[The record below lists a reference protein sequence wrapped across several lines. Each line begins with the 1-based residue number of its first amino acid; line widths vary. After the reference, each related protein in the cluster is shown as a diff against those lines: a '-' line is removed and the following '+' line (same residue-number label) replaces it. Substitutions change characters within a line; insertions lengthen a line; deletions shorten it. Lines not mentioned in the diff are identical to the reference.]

1 MTAPPTA
8 AGGAAPG
15 AAAPAAVADKGEA
28 AVVAGRGAIFIGFA
42 KAYFM
47 VSGLL
52 QRILLTRVVG
62 VADFGDFAVVNNF
75 ISIVNNTVVQATI
88 QAVSKFTAEDDARAG
103 AVQRAGVRMQLVLG
117 VFLAL
122 ALFFGAPA
130 VADLWHAPRCT
141 LYFRIAAFIPLIYCL
156 YTVFVGSAN
165 GLRRFRTQASFDVGF
180 STAKTVLLLG
190 GAVLWKVAG
199 AFIGFV
205 AAALVIL
212 VVAARAM
219 RLPATGAFPVS
230 RLVRYMLGVVT
241 YGLLINLALN
251 YDGLL
256 LRRFAVGAPGVD
268 ALAAAAVAGN
278 YEALRTFALLPYQ
291 TLLVVTFVIFPLVSR
306 ATFAEDREATRTYV
320 TQTMRYALI
329 LAAAM
334 GIVLAARPAAL
345 FGVIYKPE
353 YRAGA
358 PALPILAGG
367 QCCLALLAVACAIL
381 NAAGRT
387 RASVAL
393 MLLTLGVG
401 ASSLAVLVPRAEPG
415 GPMLVAAA
423 TGSALGMAAG
433 LVGAI
438 VLLRARLGGAFPI
451 ATVARVAAAIAAAVV
466 VTHLVPGHGKIVGL
480 AVMALAA
487 VTYAGVLVATREF
500 GPEDRAKF
508 AKVLRRR

>member
-1 MTAPPTA
+1 MTTPADVP
-8 AGGAAPG
+8 AGGA
-15 AAAPAAVADKGEA
+15 AAAPAAAAKPDA

-42 KAYFM
+42 KVYFM

-52 QRILLTRVVG
+52 QRILLTRFIG
-62 VADFGDFAVVNNF
+62 ASDFGDFAVVNNL
-75 ISIVNNTVVQATI
+75 ISIVNNTVVGATI
-88 QAVSKFTAEDDARAG
+88 QSVSKFTAEDDARAG
-103 AVQRAGVRMQLVLG
+103 AVQRAGVRMQAVLGLVLAI
-117 VFLAL
+117 V
-122 ALFFGAPA
+122 LFAGAPA
-130 VADLWHAPRCT
+130 IAAFEKAPRCAS
-141 LYFRIAAFIPLIYCL
+141 YFRIAAFIPLVYCL

-190 GAVLWKVAG
+190 GALVWHVSG
-199 AFIGFV
+199 AFLGFV
-205 AAALVIL
+205 AAAVFIL
-212 VVAARAM
+212 VVASRVM
-219 RLPATGAFPVS
+219 RLPAAGSFPIAQ
-230 RLVRYMLGVVT
+230 LVRYMLAVVT

-256 LRRFAVGAPGVD
+256 LRRFAASGAGLD
-268 ALAAAAVAGN
+268 ADAASAIAGN

-291 TLLVVTFVIFPLVSR
+291 TLLVVTFVIFPLISR
-306 ATFAEDREATRTYV
+306 ATFAADREATRVYV

-345 FGVIYKPE
+345 FGVIYKAE

-358 PALPILAGG
+358 PALPILAAG

-387 RASVAL
+387 RASVGL
-393 MLLTLGVG
+393 MVATLAVG
-401 ASSLAVLVPRAEPG
+401 AAGLALLVPRAAPG
-415 GPMLVAAA
+415 APMLVAAA

-433 LVGAI
+433 LAGAI
-438 VLLRARLGGAFPI
+438 VILRARFGGTFPL
-451 ATVARVAAAIAAAVV
+451 ATVARVAAAVAAAIIAAR
-466 VTHLVPGHGKIVGL
+466 LVPGHGKVVGL

-487 VTYAGVLVATREF
+487 VAYAAVLIATGEF
-500 GPEDRAKF
+500 GPDDRAKF
-508 AKVLRRR
+508 ARVLRRR

>member
-1 MTAPPTA
+1 MSAPTVTA
-8 AGGAAPG
+8 ASGAAP
-15 AAAPAAVADKGEA
+15 AADKGEA

-42 KAYFM
+42 KVYFM

-62 VADFGDFAVVNNF
+62 PADFGDFAVVNNF
-75 ISIVNNTVVQATI
+75 VSIVNNTVVQATI

-103 AVQRAGVRMQLVLG
+103 AVQRAGIRMQLVLG
-117 VFLAL
+117 VAL
-122 ALFFGAPA
+122 ALFLGAPF

-141 LYFRIAAFIPLIYCL
+141 TYFRIAAFIPLLYCL

-180 STAKTVLLLG
+180 STAKTILLLG
-190 GAVLWKVAG
+190 CAALWKVSG
-199 AFIGFV
+199 AFVGFV

-212 VVAARAM
+212 VFAARTM
-219 RLPATGAFPVS
+219 RLPATGTFPVG

-256 LRRFAVGAPGVD
+256 LRRFAAGAPGMD
-268 ALAAAAVAGN
+268 AVTAAAIAGN

-291 TLLVVTFVIFPLVSR
+291 TLLVVTFVIFPLVARS
-306 ATFAEDREATRTYV
+306 TFAEDREATRTYV

-358 PALPILAGG
+358 PALPILAAG

-387 RASVAL
+387 RASVSL
-393 MLLTLGVG
+393 MILTLGVG
-401 ASSLAVLVPRAEPG
+401 AAGLAVLVPRAAPG
-415 GPMLVAAA
+415 SPMLVAAA
-423 TGSALGMAAG
+423 TGSALGMGAG
-433 LVGAI
+433 LLGAI
-438 VLLRARLGGAFPI
+438 VLLRARLGGAFPA
-451 ATVARVAAAIAAAVV
+451 ATVGRVAAAMAAAVIV
-466 VTHLVPGHGKIVGL
+466 ARLVPGHGRIVGL
-480 AVMALAA
+480 AVMALAFA
-487 VTYAGVLVATREF
+487 AYAAVLVLTREF
-500 GPEDRAKF
+500 GPDDRAKF
-508 AKVLRRR
+508 ARVLRRR

>member
-1 MTAPPTA
+1 VTTA
-8 AGGAAPG
+8 A
-15 AAAPAAVADKGEA
+15 ADQDQKTEA

-42 KAYFM
+42 KVYFM

-52 QRILLTRVVG
+52 QRILLTRVIG
-62 VADFGDFAVVNNF
+62 PADFGDFAVVNNF
-75 ISIVNNTVVQATI
+75 VSIVNNTVVQATI

-103 AVQRAGVRMQLVLG
+103 AVQRAAIRMQAVLG
-117 VFLAL
+117 VAL
-122 ALFFGAPA
+122 AAVLFVGAPS
-130 VADLWHAPRCT
+130 VAALWHAPRCT
-141 LYFRIAAFIPLIYCL
+141 PYFRIAAFIPLVYCL

-165 GLRRFRTQASFDVGF
+165 GLRRFRTQATFDVGF
-180 STAKTVLLLG
+180 STAKTILLLG
-190 GAVLWKVAG
+190 CAALWKVSG
-199 AFIGFV
+199 AFVGFV
-205 AAALVIL
+205 AAAVFIL

-219 RLPATGAFPVS
+219 RLPVSGEFPIG

-256 LRRFAVGAPGVD
+256 LRRFAAAGPGVD
-268 ALAAAAVAGN
+268 AELAAAVAGN

-306 ATFAEDREATRTYV
+306 ATFAKDREAARSYV

-334 GIVLAARPAAL
+334 GIVLAARPEAL

-358 PALPILAGG
+358 PALPILAAG

-387 RASVAL
+387 RATVSL
-393 MLLTLGVG
+393 MILTLAVG
-401 ASSLAVLVPRAEPG
+401 AGSLAVLVPRAAPG
-415 GPMLVAAA
+415 TPMLVAAA

-438 VLLRARLGGAFPI
+438 VILRARFGGAFPL
-451 ATVARVAAAIAAAVV
+451 ATVARVAVAVAAAILAARF
-466 VTHLVPGHGKIVGL
+466 VPGHGKILGL

-487 VTYAGVLVATREF
+487 IAYALALAVTREF

-508 AKVLRRR
+508 ARVLRRR